1 MDGMI
6 PVGDEQE
13 RPVRARRRSL
23 WFIARP
29 VRARRRPVRARR
41 RSVWI
46 VARAW
51 RGIVVEVA
59 LRTTRAEA
67 DRLADAWR
75 RVYNDESETDVA
87 VFRRVLPQED

>member
-13 RPVRARRRSL
+13 QPVRE
-23 WFIARP
+23 
-29 VRARRRPVRARR
+29 RR

-51 RGIVVEVA
+51 RGMVVEVV
-59 LRTTRAEA
+59 LRTSQASA
-67 DRLADAWR
+67 DRLASAWL
-75 RVYNDESETDVA
+75 RVYNDEGETDVA
-87 VFRRVLPQED
+87 VFRRVMPKED

>member
-13 RPVRARRRSL
+13 QRRSL
-23 WFIARP
+23 WFVA
-29 VRARRRPVRARR
+29 RPVRARR

-59 LRTTRAEA
+59 LRTTRASA
-67 DRLADAWR
+67 DRLADSWR
-75 RVYNDESETDVA
+75 RVYNDENETDVA
-87 VFRRVLPQED
+87 VFRRVMPKED

>member
-13 RPVRARRRSL
+13 Q
-23 WFIARP
+23 
-29 VRARRRPVRARR
+29 PVRARR

-51 RGIVVEVA
+51 RGCVVEVA
-59 LRTTRAEA
+59 LRPTQVAA
-67 DRLADAWR
+67 HRLASAWL
-75 RVYNDESETDVA
+75 RVYNDECETDVA
-87 VFRRVLPQED
+87 VFRRVLPKED

>member
-13 RPVRARRRSL
+13 RSVRAL
-23 WFIARP
+23 
-29 VRARRRPVRARR
+29 R

-51 RGIVVEVA
+51 RGCVVEVG
-59 LRTTRAEA
+59 LRPTQAAA
-67 DRLADAWR
+67 DRLAASWR
-75 RVYNDESETDVA
+75 RVYNDDGETDVA
-87 VFRRVLPQED
+87 VFRRVMPKED

>member
-13 RPVRARRRSL
+13 RRAPRRRG
-23 WFIARP
+23 
-29 VRARRRPVRARR
+29 

-51 RGIVVEVA
+51 RGCVVDVVLCATADKARRE
-59 LRTTRAEA
+59 AES
-67 DRLADAWR
+67 WR
-75 RVYNDESETDVA
+75 RIYSNDGETDVSI
-87 VFRRVLPQED
+87 FRRVMPRED

>member
-13 RPVRARRRSL
+13 
-23 WFIARP
+23 
-29 VRARRRPVRARR
+29 RPVRARR

-59 LRTTRAEA
+59 IRTTRAEA
-67 DRLADAWR
+67 DRLADSWR
-75 RVYNDESETDVA
+75 RVYNDENETDVA
-87 VFRRVLPQED
+87 VFRRVMPKED